1 MPHFF
6 RSDVYEGEFVK
17 GCFHGYGVYTYA
29 SGDRYVEKYC
39 SRMILIENMSAHI
52 DFV

>member
-6 RSDVYEGEFVK
+6 RSDVYEGDFVK
-17 GCFHGYGVYTYA
+17 GLFHGYGVYTYA
-29 SGDRYVEKYC
+29 NGDRYVEQYC
-39 SRMILIENMSAHI
+39 SNTILIETMSAHI